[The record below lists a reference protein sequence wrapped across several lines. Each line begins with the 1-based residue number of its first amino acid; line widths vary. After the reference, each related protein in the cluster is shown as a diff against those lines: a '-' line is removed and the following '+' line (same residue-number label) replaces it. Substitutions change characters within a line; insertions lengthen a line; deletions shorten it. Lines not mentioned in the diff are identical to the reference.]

1 MATVSQR
8 LVAGDFMQRDVV
20 TVGPQNTLCEAL
32 TLMTENH
39 VTGLPVM
46 DHFDRCIGMITSSD
60 ILNYE
65 QEYSGASPEDGTVD
79 FYDAETQQWET
90 VQMSAFGLEE
100 FGHVL
105 VSEVM
110 NQGLIWV
117 DRDTPLKDVAR
128 KMIDERVHRV
138 LVMDV
143 ASRLYGILSAYDFV
157 RVAAAGYT
165 EGPT

>member
-1 MATVSQR
+1 MGTVSQR
-8 LVAGDFMQRDVV
+8 LVAGNYMQRDVV
-20 TVGPQNTLCEAL
+20 TVSPDNTLQEAL
-32 TLMTENH
+32 SLMTENH

-46 DHFDRCIGMITSSD
+46 DNLSRCIGLITSSD

-65 QEYSGASPEDGTVD
+65 QEHSGESSEDGNAEV
-79 FYDAETQQWET
+79 YDPETQQWET
-90 VQMSAFGLEE
+90 VHLSAFGLEE
-100 FGHVL
+100 FGHVR

-110 NQGLIWV
+110 TRDLIWV
-117 DRDTPLKDVAR
+117 DRDTSLKDAAQ

-157 RVAAAGYT
+157 RVVADA
-165 EGPT
+165 